1 MHYADI
7 HQIDLKMKGD
17 IIVVYYDGDM
27 VPSSEGVL
35 FGCLNG
41 PKFVKISEEMLLD
54 FMRKAITNRGGYR
67 DLELRTDLL
76 SPWTLRIMNLFF

>member
-1 MHYADI
+1 MLCVDI
-7 HQIDLKMKGD
+7 HQIGLRMEGVV
-17 IIVVYYDGDM
+17 VVYYDGDM

-54 FMRKAITNRGGYR
+54 FMRKAITNRGGKWFGI
-67 DLELRTDLL
+67 LHVELLQ
-76 SPWTLRIMNLFF
+76 